1 MIRVNDLLSRFGL
14 PPSWS
19 PWSPAAA
26 AAGKKESGAVT
37 ELRERFSGYHYHI
50 VERDPDRFRIFV
62 ALAIVYIIVLLV
74 QPTRYYWWYP
84 SFNLTIP
91 GFGKAYPESR
101 NEINIVITEYI
112 MKRMP
117 SDVAFFRMTDMNPA
131 AAFTPVITPDE
142 MSIIEMDRIMRS
154 TRVLFITKML
164 KWKYNRARP
173 AQIAPDIINEANG
186 TLLRSDSAATPS
198 YPSGHAVQTYYLAKI
213 LAKKFPAKTQAVMEV
228 ATKCA
233 NIRIMAGHHYP
244 SDRDFGWWVVDNY
257 FTDT

>member
-1 MIRVNDLLSRFGL
+1 MIRVNDLLLRFGL

-19 PWSPAAA
+19 PWSSAAA
-26 AAGKKESGAVT
+26 ASSGSKKESGAVT
-37 ELRERFSGYHYHI
+37 ELRERFSAYHYHI
-50 VERDPDRFRIFV
+50 VERDPDRFRIFIV
-62 ALAIVYIIVLLV
+62 LAIVYIIILLV

-84 SFNLTIP
+84 SFNLSIP
-91 GFGKAYPESR
+91 GFGKAYPDSK

-131 AAFTPVITPDE
+131 AAFTPIITPDE
-142 MSIIEMDRIMRS
+142 MSIIEMDRIMTS

-173 AQIAPDIINEANG
+173 AQIAPEVINENNG
-186 TLLRSDSAATPS
+186 TLLRSDSAATPA

-213 LAKKFPAKTQAVMEV
+213 LAKKFPAKTHAIMEV

-257 FTDT
+257 LA

>member
-1 MIRVNDLLSRFGL
+1 MDLINDLKGRLRLRLS
-14 PPSWS
+14 SS
-19 PWSPAAA
+19 
-26 AAGKKESGAVT
+26 KKESGAVT

-84 SFNLTIP
+84 SFNLSIP
-91 GFGKAYPESR
+91 GFGKAYPDSR

-131 AAFTPVITPDE
+131 TAFTPVITPDE
-142 MSIIEMDRIMRS
+142 MSVIEMDHIMTS

-173 AQIAPDIINEANG
+173 AQIAPEVINEANG
-186 TLLRSDSAATPS
+186 TLLRSDSASTPA

-213 LAKKFPAKTQAVMEV
+213 LAKKFPAKTQAIMEV

-244 SDRDFGWWVVDNY
+244 SDRDFAWWVVDNY

>member
-1 MIRVNDLLSRFGL
+1 MDLINDLKGRLRLRLS
-14 PPSWS
+14 SS
-19 PWSPAAA
+19 
-26 AAGKKESGAVT
+26 KKESGAVT

-84 SFNLTIP
+84 SFNLSIP
-91 GFGKAYPESR
+91 GFGKAYPESK

-131 AAFTPVITPDE
+131 AAFTQVITPDE
-142 MSIIEMDRIMRS
+142 MSVIEMDHIMTS
-154 TRVLFITKML
+154 TRLQFITKML

-173 AQIAPDIINEANG
+173 AQFAPEVINEANG
-186 TLLRSDSAATPS
+186 TLLHSDSASTPS

-213 LAKKFPAKTQAVMEV
+213 LAKKFPAKTQAIMEV

-244 SDRDFGWWVVDNY
+244 SDRDFAWWVVDNY

>member
-1 MIRVNDLLSRFGL
+1 MDVINDLKGRLRLRLS
-14 PPSWS
+14 SS
-19 PWSPAAA
+19 
-26 AAGKKESGAVT
+26 KKESGAVT

-84 SFNLTIP
+84 SFNLSIP
-91 GFGKAYPESR
+91 GFGKAYPESK

-131 AAFTPVITPDE
+131 AAFTQVITPDE
-142 MSIIEMDRIMRS
+142 MSVIEMDHIMTS
-154 TRVLFITKML
+154 TRLLFITKML
-164 KWKYNRARP
+164 KWKYNRALP
-173 AQIAPDIINEANG
+173 AQIAPEVINEANG
-186 TLLRSDSAATPS
+186 TLLHSDSASTPS
-198 YPSGHAVQTYYLAKI
+198 YPSGHAVQSYYLAKI
-213 LAKKFPAKTQAVMEV
+213 LAKKFPAKTQAIMEV

-244 SDRDFGWWVVDNY
+244 SDRDFAWWVVDNY

>member
-1 MIRVNDLLSRFGL
+1 MIRISDIISRVGL

-19 PWSPAAA
+19 SWSPWSPS
-26 AAGKKESGAVT
+26 KKESGAVT

-84 SFNLTIP
+84 SFNLSIP
-91 GFGKAYPESR
+91 GFGKAYPDSR

-117 SDVAFFRMTDMNPA
+117 SDVSFFRMTDMNPA
-131 AAFTPVITPDE
+131 AAFTPIITPDE
-142 MSIIEMDRIMRS
+142 MSIIEMDRIMTS

-173 AQIAPDIINEANG
+173 AQIAPDVINEANG
-186 TLLRSDSAATPS
+186 TLLRSDSAATPA

-213 LAKKFPAKTQAVMEV
+213 LAKKFPAKTQAIMEV

-244 SDRDFGWWVVDNY
+244 SDRDFGWWVVDHY
-257 FTDT
+257 LA